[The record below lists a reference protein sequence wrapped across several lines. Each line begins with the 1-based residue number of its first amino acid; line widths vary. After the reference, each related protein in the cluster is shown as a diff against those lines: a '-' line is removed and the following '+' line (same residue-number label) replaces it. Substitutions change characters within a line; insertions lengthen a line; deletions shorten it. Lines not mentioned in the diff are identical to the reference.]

1 MIGVLTSGVA
11 LGVHVP
17 GLLLAQRMREQGADA
32 EVFVLERLLPDS
44 KRATAAKM
52 KFAFHR
58 DFRVALAGQRLAV
71 DPSAAV
77 VEPALRELAEQ
88 WRKRGVR
95 RLVVLSGFWLPI
107 IEQCAALA
115 GISPE
120 VDVCHIDSVPSPSF
134 RALGS
139 LPAEVRQVWLA
150 DWMNST
156 VPYTIPVSGR
166 PPVPWA
172 DRERRL
178 LVHGGGWGMGTYR
191 QRADELRDNGFEL
204 DIVAYEASDVSTGDE
219 GIRYF
224 MIDPSWHPWFDNG
237 YPPFARV
244 DGVGVPDY
252 VQGTECHGSF
262 ELARSALAMVSK
274 PGGGTMLDSLWSAT
288 PLVLLEPFGEHE
300 AQNAELWERLGFGIS
315 IERWRNTNFAVE
327 ALEEIHEALLR
338 AKPEIHDYASKL
350 AKEICT

>member
-1 MIGVLTSGVA
+1 MIEVLTSGVA

-17 GLLLAQRMREQGADA
+17 GLLLAQRMRELGADA
-32 EVFVLERLLPDS
+32 QVLVLERLLPDS

-58 DFRVALAGQRLAV
+58 DFRVALAGQRLAI

-77 VEPALRELAEQ
+77 PEPTLRELAEQ
-88 WRKRGVR
+88 WRQRQVR

-107 IEQCAALA
+107 LEQCAALS
-115 GISPE
+115 GYRPQ
-120 VDVCHIDSVPSPSF
+120 VDVCHVDSVPSPSF
-134 RALGS
+134 RALGCI
-139 LPAEVRQVWLA
+139 PPEVRQVWLA
-150 DWMNST
+150 DWTNSA
-156 VPYTIPVSGR
+156 VPYTIPVSAR
-166 PPVPWA
+166 PPVSWT
-172 DRERRL
+172 DRDRRL
-178 LVHGGGWGMGTYR
+178 LLHGGGWGMGTYR
-191 QRADELRDNGFEL
+191 QRTNELRDNGFEL
-204 DIVAYEASDVSTGDE
+204 DIVAYEADDVATGDE

-224 MIDPSWHPWFDNG
+224 MIDPNWHPWIDNG

-244 DGVGVPDY
+244 DGVGDPDY

-315 IERWRNTNFAVE
+315 VDRWRDTGFSVE
-327 ALEEIHEALLR
+327 VLEELHQSLLR
-338 AKPEIHDYASKL
+338 ARPGIPDYARKL
-350 AKEICT
+350 ADEMCQ